1 MALKRPVSTKSYSVN
16 RVNQLIASI
25 YSFLLVAVVSEALVN
40 GFRQLEYLNPL
51 VFVVSVS
58 LVVSLVVGFLISH
71 FVFRAPNL
79 WFRAIPVFTFVL
91 LATWPLH
98 YDVSIVFPETF
109 KPWIWWLLGIAAIA
123 AGTSFRFWLG
133 VLYIVVVS
141 LGWIA
146 LRVSLSGGSGDL
158 LLAIQDSLHLFIL
171 AAIATVMTAAVRWQA
186 AKTDFANQDLIASG
200 VKSAQ
205 SQAVE
210 LEQSRLDALVHDSVL
225 TTLLVASKAQSP
237 EEIKL
242 ARESATEALRKL
254 DADHASGEIGSAIT
268 QVSFFEALRNRIREV
283 YPSFEVSLQETNNSL
298 LPELVAEALTE
309 ATLQAVDNSTK
320 HGGGAAK
327 RSVSL
332 QSQGKGLKIVISDTG
347 KGFRPSKI
355 AKDRLGIQLSII
367 GRVKSVGG
375 RVFVRSEPGKGTD
388 VVLEWSPSV

>member
-1 MALKRPVSTKSYSVN
+1 
-16 RVNQLIASI
+16 VNQLIASI

-51 VFVVSVS
+51 VFGTSVA
-58 LVVSLVVGFLISH
+58 LVVFLVVGFLISH
-71 FVFRAPNL
+71 FAFQASL
-79 WFRAIPVFTFVL
+79 FWFRSIPVLFLVL

-98 YDVSIVFPETF
+98 FDSSLVLPESF
-109 KPWIWWLLGIAAIA
+109 KPWIWWLVGISAVA
-123 AGTSFRFWLG
+123 AGASFRFWIGAVYVFFVPFAWL
-133 VLYIVVVS
+133 
-141 LGWIA
+141 A
-146 LRVSLSGGSGDL
+146 LRVSPSGGSGEL
-158 LLAIQDSLHLFIL
+158 VLAIQDSLHLFIL
-171 AAIATVMTAAVRWQA
+171 AAIATVMAAAVRWQA

-225 TTLLVASKAQSP
+225 TTLLVASKAQTP
-237 EEIKL
+237 HEISL
-242 ARESATEALRKL
+242 ARVSATEALRKL
-254 DADHASGEIGSAIT
+254 DSDSASAEISSAIT

-283 YPSFEVSLQETNNSL
+283 YPSFEVSLQQTNNSL
-298 LPELVAEALTE
+298 LPELVSEALTE

-320 HGGGAAK
+320 HAGGTARK
-327 RSVSL
+327 SVSL

-355 AKDRLGIQLSII
+355 PKDRLGIQLSII
-367 GRVKSVGG
+367 GRVKAAGG
-375 RVFVRSEPGKGTD
+375 RVFIRSEPRKGTD

>member
-1 MALKRPVSTKSYSVN
+1 MDLKRPVPTKSYSVN

-40 GFRQLEYLNPL
+40 GFSQLEHLNPL
-51 VFVVSVS
+51 VFAISVA
-58 LVVSLVVGFLISH
+58 LVVSLVIGFLISH
-71 FVFRAPNL
+71 FSFRASNF
-79 WFRAIPVFTFVL
+79 WFRAIPVLTLVL
-91 LATWPLH
+91 LVTWPLH
-98 YDVSIVFPETF
+98 YDASTELPDSF
-109 KPWIWWLLGIAAIA
+109 KPWIWWLLGIASVA

-133 VLYIVVVS
+133 VSYIVVVS

-146 LRVSLSGGSGDL
+146 LRVSPSAGSGEL
-158 LLAIQDSLHLFIL
+158 LLAIQDSLHLFVL
-171 AAIATVMTAAVRWQA
+171 AAIATVMAAAVRWQA
-186 AKTDFANQDLIASG
+186 AKTDFANEELIASS

-225 TTLLVASKAQSP
+225 TTLLVASKAQTP
-237 EEIKL
+237 EEILL
-242 ARESATEALRKL
+242 ASESATVALRKL
-254 DADHASGEIGSAIT
+254 DSDNASTEIGSAIT

-283 YPSFEVSLQETNNSL
+283 YPSFEVSLQQTNNSL
-298 LPELVAEALTE
+298 LPQLVSEALTE
-309 ATLQAVDNSTK
+309 ATLQAVDNSIK
-320 HGGGAAK
+320 HGGGFAK

-332 QSQGKGLKIVISDTG
+332 QSQGNGLKIVISDTG

-355 AKDRLGIQLSII
+355 PKDRLGIQLSII

-375 RVFVRSEPGKGTD
+375 RVFIRSEPGKGTD

>member
-1 MALKRPVSTKSYSVN
+1 LALKRPISTKSYSVN

-51 VFVVSVS
+51 VFGISVG
-58 LVVSLVVGFLISH
+58 LVVFLVVGFLISH
-71 FVFRAPNL
+71 FVFRASIF
-79 WFRAIPVFTFVL
+79 WFRAIPVLTFVL
-91 LATWPLH
+91 LVTWPLH
-98 YDVSIVFPETF
+98 YDGATVFPDTF
-109 KPWIWWLLGIAAIA
+109 KPWIWWLLGIAAVA

-141 LGWIA
+141 LGWIV
-146 LRVSLSGGSGDL
+146 LRVSPSGGSGEL
-158 LLAIQDSLHLFIL
+158 LLAIQDSLHLFVL
-171 AAIATVMTAAVRWQA
+171 AAIATVMAAAVRWQA

-205 SQAVE
+205 TQAVE

-225 TTLLVASKAQSP
+225 TTLLVASKAQTP
-237 EEIKL
+237 EEIVL
-242 ARESATEALRKL
+242 ASESATEALRKL
-254 DADHASGEIGSAIT
+254 DSDNVSPETGSAIT
-268 QVSFFEALRNRIREV
+268 QVSFFESLQNRIREV
-283 YPSFEVSLQETNNSL
+283 YPSFEVSLQQTNNSL
-298 LPELVAEALTE
+298 LPDPVAEALTE

-320 HGGGAAK
+320 HGGEAAR

-347 KGFRPSKI
+347 KGFRPSKTP
-355 AKDRLGIQLSII
+355 KDRLGIQLSII

-375 RVFVRSEPGKGTD
+375 RVFIRSEPGKGAD

>member
-1 MALKRPVSTKSYSVN
+1 
-16 RVNQLIASI
+16 VNQLIASI

-51 VFVVSVS
+51 VFAVSVS

-79 WFRAIPVFTFVL
+79 WFRAIPVLTFVL

-98 YDVSIVFPETF
+98 YDVSIVLPETF

-146 LRVSLSGGSGDL
+146 LRVSPSGGSGDL

-254 DADHASGEIGSAIT
+254 DADNASGEIGSAIT

-375 RVFVRSEPGKGTD
+375 RVFIRSEPGKGTD

>member
-40 GFRQLEYLNPL
+40 GFRQLDHLNPL
-51 VFVVSVS
+51 VFAVSVA
-58 LVVSLVVGFLISH
+58 LVVFLVVGFLISH
-71 FVFRAPNL
+71 FVFQSSL
-79 WFRAIPVFTFVL
+79 FWFRAIPVLTFVL
-91 LATWPLH
+91 LVTWPLH
-98 YDVSIVFPETF
+98 FDSSLVLPESF
-109 KPWIWWLLGIAAIA
+109 KPWIWWLLGIASVA

-146 LRVSLSGGSGDL
+146 LRVSPSGGSGEL

-171 AAIATVMTAAVRWQA
+171 AAIATVMSAAVRWQA
-186 AKTDFANQDLIASG
+186 AKTDFANQDLITSG

-205 SQAVE
+205 RQAVE

-225 TTLLVASKAQSP
+225 TTLLVASKAQTP
-237 EEIKL
+237 EEILL
-242 ARESATEALRKL
+242 ARESATDALRKL
-254 DADHASGEIGSAIT
+254 DSDNASTQIGSAIT
-268 QVSFFEALRNRIREV
+268 QVSFFEALQNRILEV
-283 YPSFEVSLQETNNSL
+283 HPNFEVSLQQTNSAL

-320 HGGGAAK
+320 HAGGAARK
-327 RSVSL
+327 SVSL
-332 QSQGKGLKIVISDTG
+332 QGQGQGLKIVVSDTG

-355 AKDRLGIQLSII
+355 PKDRLGIQLSII

-375 RVFVRSEPGKGTD
+375 RVFIRSEPGKGTD

>member
-16 RVNQLIASI
+16 RVNRLIASI

-51 VFVVSVS
+51 VFAVSVA
-58 LVVSLVVGFLISH
+58 LVVFLVVGFLISH
-71 FVFRAPNL
+71 FVFRASNF
-79 WFRAIPVFTFVL
+79 WFRAIPVLTFVL
-91 LATWPLH
+91 LVTWPLH
-98 YDVSIVFPETF
+98 YDASIEFPDSF
-109 KPWIWWLLGIAAIA
+109 KPWIWWLLGIASVA

-146 LRVSLSGGSGDL
+146 LRVSPSGGSGEL
-158 LLAIQDSLHLFIL
+158 LLAIQDSLHLFVL
-171 AAIATVMTAAVRWQA
+171 AAIATVMAAAVRWQA

-225 TTLLVASKAQSP
+225 TTLLVASKAQTP
-237 EEIKL
+237 EEAL
-242 ARESATEALRKL
+242 RARESATDALRKL
-254 DADHASGEIGSAIT
+254 DSYNTSAATGSAIT
-268 QVSFFEALRNRIREV
+268 QVSFFEALRNRIFEV
-283 YPSFEVSLQETNNSL
+283 YPSFEVSLQQTNNSL
-298 LPELVAEALTE
+298 LPEIVSEAFTE

-320 HGGGAAK
+320 HAGAAARK
-327 RSVSL
+327 SVSL

-355 AKDRLGIQLSII
+355 SKNRLGIQLSII

-375 RVFVRSEPGKGTD
+375 RVFIRSEPGKGTD

>member
-1 MALKRPVSTKSYSVN
+1 LDLKRPVPTKSYSVN

-40 GFRQLEYLNPL
+40 GFSQLEHLNPL
-51 VFVVSVS
+51 VFAISVA
-58 LVVSLVVGFLISH
+58 LVVSLVIGFLISH
-71 FVFRAPNL
+71 FSFRASIF
-79 WFRAIPVFTFVL
+79 WFRAIPVLTLVL
-91 LATWPLH
+91 LVTWPLH
-98 YDVSIVFPETF
+98 YDASTELPDSF
-109 KPWIWWLLGIAAIA
+109 KPWIWWLLGIASVA

-133 VLYIVVVS
+133 VSYIVVVS

-146 LRVSLSGGSGDL
+146 LRVSPSAGSGEL
-158 LLAIQDSLHLFIL
+158 LLAIQDSLHLFVL
-171 AAIATVMTAAVRWQA
+171 AAIATVMAAAVRWQA
-186 AKTDFANQDLIASG
+186 AKTDFANEELIASS

-225 TTLLVASKAQSP
+225 TTLLVASKAQTP
-237 EEIKL
+237 EAILL
-242 ARESATEALRKL
+242 ASESATVALRKL
-254 DADHASGEIGSAIT
+254 DSDNASTEIGSAIT

-283 YPSFEVSLQETNNSL
+283 YPSFEVSLQQTNNSL
-298 LPELVAEALTE
+298 LPQLVSEALTE
-309 ATLQAVDNSTK
+309 ATLQAVDNSIK
-320 HGGGAAK
+320 HGGGFAK

-332 QSQGKGLKIVISDTG
+332 QSQGNGLKIVISDTG

-355 AKDRLGIQLSII
+355 PKDRLGIQLSII

-375 RVFVRSEPGKGTD
+375 RVFIRSEPGKGTD

>member
-1 MALKRPVSTKSYSVN
+1 LALKRPVPTKSYSVN

-40 GFRQLEYLNPL
+40 GFRQLDYLNSL
-51 VFVVSVS
+51 VFGASVS
-58 LVVSLVVGFLISH
+58 LVAFLVVGFLISH
-71 FVFRAPNL
+71 FVFQSSFFWL
-79 WFRAIPVFTFVL
+79 KAIPVLTLVL

-98 YDVSIVFPETF
+98 YDALTALPESF
-109 KPWIWWLLGIAAIA
+109 KPWIWWLLGISAVA
-123 AGTSFRFWLG
+123 AGISFRFWLG
-133 VLYIVVVS
+133 IVYIVSVS

-146 LRVSLSGGSGDL
+146 IRVSPSGGSGEL
-158 LLAIQDSLHLFIL
+158 ILAIQDSLHLFVL
-171 AAIATVMTAAVRWQA
+171 ASIATTMAAAARWQA

-225 TTLLVASKAQSP
+225 TTLLVASKAQTP
-237 EEIKL
+237 EEISL
-242 ARESATEALRKL
+242 ARASATEAIRRL
-254 DADHASGEIGSAIT
+254 DLDSASLKTVTDIT
-268 QVSFFEALRNRIREV
+268 QVSFFEALQNRIQEV
-283 YPSFEVSLQETNNSL
+283 YPSFQVSLQQTNNSL
-298 LPELVAEALTE
+298 LPELVSEALTE

-320 HGGGAAK
+320 HGGGSAK

-332 QSQGKGLKIVISDTG
+332 QSQGEGLKIVVSDTG
-347 KGFRPSKI
+347 KGFRASKI
-355 AKDRLGIQLSII
+355 PKDRLGIQLSII

-375 RVFVRSEPGKGTD
+375 RVFIRSEPGKGTD

>member
-1 MALKRPVSTKSYSVN
+1 LDLKRPVPTKSYSVN

-40 GFRQLEYLNPL
+40 GFSQLEHLNPL
-51 VFVVSVS
+51 VFAISVA
-58 LVVSLVVGFLISH
+58 LVVSLVIGFLISH
-71 FVFRAPNL
+71 FSFRASNF
-79 WFRAIPVFTFVL
+79 WFRAIPVLTLVL
-91 LATWPLH
+91 LVTWPLH
-98 YDVSIVFPETF
+98 YDASTELPDSF
-109 KPWIWWLLGIAAIA
+109 KPWIWWLLGIASVA

-133 VLYIVVVS
+133 VSYIVVVS

-146 LRVSLSGGSGDL
+146 LRVSPSAGSGEL
-158 LLAIQDSLHLFIL
+158 LLAIQDSLHLFVL
-171 AAIATVMTAAVRWQA
+171 AAIATVMAAAVRWQA
-186 AKTDFANQDLIASG
+186 AKTDFANEELIASS

-225 TTLLVASKAQSP
+225 TTLLVASKAQTP
-237 EEIKL
+237 EEILL
-242 ARESATEALRKL
+242 ASESATVALRKL
-254 DADHASGEIGSAIT
+254 DSDNASTEIGSAIT

-283 YPSFEVSLQETNNSL
+283 YPSFEVSLQQTNNSL
-298 LPELVAEALTE
+298 LPQLVSEALTE
-309 ATLQAVDNSTK
+309 ATLQAVDNSIK
-320 HGGGAAK
+320 HGGGFAK

-332 QSQGKGLKIVISDTG
+332 QSQGNGLKFVISDTG

-355 AKDRLGIQLSII
+355 PKDRLGIQLSII

-375 RVFVRSEPGKGTD
+375 RVFIRSEPGKGTD

>member
-1 MALKRPVSTKSYSVN
+1 MDLKRPVPTKSYSVN

-40 GFRQLEYLNPL
+40 GFSQLEHLNPL
-51 VFVVSVS
+51 VFAISVA
-58 LVVSLVVGFLISH
+58 LVVSLVIGFLISH
-71 FVFRAPNL
+71 FSFRASNF
-79 WFRAIPVFTFVL
+79 WFRAIPVLTLVL
-91 LATWPLH
+91 LVTWPLH
-98 YDVSIVFPETF
+98 YDASTELPDSF
-109 KPWIWWLLGIAAIA
+109 KPWIWWLLGIASVA

-133 VLYIVVVS
+133 VSYIVVVS

-146 LRVSLSGGSGDL
+146 LRVSPSAGSGEL
-158 LLAIQDSLHLFIL
+158 LLAIQDSLHLFVL
-171 AAIATVMTAAVRWQA
+171 AAIATVMAAAVRWQA
-186 AKTDFANQDLIASG
+186 AKTDFANEELIASS

-225 TTLLVASKAQSP
+225 TTLLVASKAQTP
-237 EEIKL
+237 EEILL
-242 ARESATEALRKL
+242 ASESATVALRKL
-254 DADHASGEIGSAIT
+254 DSDNASTEIGSAIT

-283 YPSFEVSLQETNNSL
+283 YPSFEVSLQQTNNSL
-298 LPELVAEALTE
+298 LPQLVSEALTE
-309 ATLQAVDNSTK
+309 ATLQAVDNSIK
-320 HGGGAAK
+320 HGGGFAK

-332 QSQGKGLKIVISDTG
+332 QSQGNGLKFVISDTG

-355 AKDRLGIQLSII
+355 PKDRLGIQLSII

-375 RVFVRSEPGKGTD
+375 RVFIRSEPGKGTD

>member
-1 MALKRPVSTKSYSVN
+1 LALKRPVSTKSYSVN

-51 VFVVSVS
+51 VFAVSVA
-58 LVVSLVVGFLISH
+58 LVVFLVVGFLISH
-71 FVFRAPNL
+71 FVFQSSL
-79 WFRAIPVFTFVL
+79 FWFRAIPVLTFVL
-91 LATWPLH
+91 LVTWPLH
-98 YDVSIVFPETF
+98 YDGATVFPDTF
-109 KPWIWWLLGIAAIA
+109 KPWIWWLLGIASVA

-146 LRVSLSGGSGDL
+146 LRVSPSGGSGEL

-171 AAIATVMTAAVRWQA
+171 AAIATVMSAAVRWQA
-186 AKTDFANQDLIASG
+186 AKTDFANQDLITSG

-205 SQAVE
+205 RQAVE

-225 TTLLVASKAQSP
+225 TTLLVASKAQTP
-237 EEIKL
+237 DEILL
-242 ARESATEALRKL
+242 ARESATDALRKL
-254 DADHASGEIGSAIT
+254 DSDNASTQIGSAIT
-268 QVSFFEALRNRIREV
+268 QVSFFEALQNRIREV
-283 YPSFEVSLQETNNSL
+283 YPSFEVSLQQTNNSL
-298 LPELVAEALTE
+298 LPELAAEALTE

-320 HGGGAAK
+320 HAGGAEK
-327 RSVSL
+327 RIVSL
-332 QSQGKGLKIVISDTG
+332 QGQGQGLKIVISDTG

-355 AKDRLGIQLSII
+355 PKDRLGIQLSII

-375 RVFVRSEPGKGTD
+375 RVFIRSEPGKGTD